1 MYAPMRP
8 PMRACIE
15 VTAVEKSRC
24 NDVTP
29 FAAARAAQGAAN
41 VVKKARRENRWS
53 IVFSRV
59 FRANLSDVSAAPRA
73 SAALRNVS
81 PVADR
86 NWPAATIGT
95 QPFRGVSHL
104 KLRTPQ

>member
-1 MYAPMRP
+1 MHARH
-8 PMRACIE
+8 ACIE

-29 FAAARAAQGAAN
+29 FAATWAAN
-41 VVKKARRENRWS
+41 VVNKARRENRWS
-53 IVFSRV
+53 SVFSRV
-59 FRANLSDVSAAPRA
+59 FRANLSDVSVAPRA

-86 NWPAATIGT
+86 NWPAGTIGT